1 MRKPGIDAADDRAS
15 YLLEQLELTTQDV
28 PYSEIVARSDEL
40 FSIDYGHVQDKISKL
55 QEHSLKYI
63 ENNIVQLISNE
74 E

>member
-1 MRKPGIDAADDRAS
+1 M
-15 YLLEQLELTTQDV
+15 